1 MAFNIADF
9 ITRIGGKNG
18 ISRRTHFQFEISL
31 PTFLQSNYTT
41 DHLTLLAVSTNLP
54 SVSLDTTQIR
64 RSTVSY
70 NEAFPTNIS
79 FGDLSATFF
88 SDGEGKTL
96 TIFKDWLKY
105 IFPTDFVTNSN
116 AFRLPYKSDYAT
128 TATIK
133 HFDPEGRTIAIYK
146 FDEVY
151 PASISDIPM
160 NWGAFDDLVT
170 LSADFK
176 YSTYSVE
183 SVSTTNQPVQPNQSV
198 IPKPAQN
205 NRQPESPI
213 IKP

>member
-1 MAFNIADF
+1 MAFNIKDF
-9 ITRIGGKNG
+9 TTQISGKNG
-18 ISRRTHFQFEISL
+18 ISRRAHFQFEIGL
-31 PTFLQSNYTT
+31 PGFLKNNYNAE
-41 DHLTLLAVSTNLP
+41 HLTLLAVSANLP

-70 NEAFPTNIS
+70 KEAFPTNIS

-88 SDGEGKTL
+88 SDGQGKTL

-133 HFDPEGRTIAIYK
+133 HFDPEGRTIAKYK
-146 FDEVY
+146 FEEIY

-183 SVSTTNQPVQPNQSV
+183 SVSTTSQPVQPDQPV
-198 IPKPAQN
+198 VPKPAQN
-205 NRQPESPI
+205 NRQPETPV

>member
-1 MAFNIADF
+1 MAFNISDF
-9 ITRIGGKNG
+9 AKQLSGKNG
-18 ISRRTHFQFEISL
+18 ISRRTHFQFEIGL
-31 PTFLQSNYTT
+31 PAFLKNNYNAE
-41 DHLTLLAVSTNLP
+41 HLSLLAVSTNLP
-54 SVSLDTTQIR
+54 TITLDTTQIR

-79 FGDLSATFF
+79 FGDLSTTFF
-88 SDGEGKTL
+88 SDGQGKTL

-105 IFPTDFVTNSN
+105 IFPTDFTTNPS

-128 TATIK
+128 IATIN
-133 HFDPEGRTIAIYK
+133 HFDPEGRTIAKYTFNEI
-146 FDEVY
+146 Y
-151 PASISDIPM
+151 PASIQDIPM

-170 LSADFK
+170 LSVDFK

-183 SVSTTNQPVQPNQSV
+183 SVSTTGQPIQSDQPSV
-198 IPKPAQN
+198 PLLAQN

>member
-1 MAFNIADF
+1 MAFNIKDF
-9 ITRIGGKNG
+9 TTQISGKNG
-18 ISRRTHFQFEISL
+18 ISRRAHFQFEISL
-31 PTFLQSNYTT
+31 PAFLKTNYSA

-70 NEAFPTNIS
+70 KETFPTNIS

-88 SDGEGKTL
+88 SDGQGKTL

-105 IFPTDFVTNSN
+105 IFPTDFATNSN

-133 HFDPEGRTIAIYK
+133 HFDPEGRTIAKYK
-146 FDEVY
+146 FEEIY

-183 SVSTTNQPVQPNQSV
+183 SVSTINQPTQPDQPV
-198 IPKPAQN
+198 TPKLAQN

-213 IKP
+213 LKP